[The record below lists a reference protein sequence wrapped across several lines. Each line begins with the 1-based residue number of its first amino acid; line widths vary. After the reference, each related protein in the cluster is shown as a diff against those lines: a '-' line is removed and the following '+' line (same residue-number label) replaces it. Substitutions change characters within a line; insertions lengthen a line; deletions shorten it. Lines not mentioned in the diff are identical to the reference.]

1 MAGPEVGGGRSHD
14 IKYSSCSKVPIDIQR
29 VPNVH
34 LLPSQERKQP
44 WSSGESIHVSGIAAT
59 NSVKEAINMRILRGP
74 VHLVIAIC
82 LMLSMVIQLPG
93 IVLADEHEEQGSFTV
108 LMLRDGEWEL
118 QGELSFSDYETLLL
132 PLDNDAD
139 QLRLRITQHGQDGA
153 YVDYLALEKGGMTY
167 SPVSAINLDSSTDVL
182 TKVLSPEYDVCNA
195 WGSTLEAVWD
205 DVPANATLVMRAM
218 QEDLGHGHGSPLYY
232 PDIHSGQT
240 LSHTLVNDGGI
251 IVDGVLEESTEPDF
265 TVFWQPDTPH
275 PDGYTYG
282 WLHCD
287 EDYLYVAVEVTADNT
302 PDKEDWGALY
312 VMVNGRLQEFR
323 ISSDD
328 SQWGAIGFQYTP
340 SVPYEHR
347 IYEFKIPLSRIDA
360 RIGHEIEYAFGC
372 YGTVAVAPPQVWVD
386 DDWAGTSLGIEVG
399 PGKYFGYN
407 AFAIIQHGINA
418 VAQDGTVHVYPG
430 KYDENLSIWDKS
442 LTLQSTDGWQQT
454 EIDPSGAVIWIGGDA
469 DVTVQGFEMSG
480 GTYGIHVTDV
490 DSTVHILDCFIHD
503 NSSHGIYVEGDG
515 DLLHIEGNI
524 ISQNG
529 ADGGSGIDVTEAWGT
544 VNIVD
549 NVIGAWW
556 IGGDIEFGGNG
567 HHGIHIGAVGETD
580 EINIQGNAISEN
592 GQDGINFGVGLSP
605 IYGTVTILDNL
616 IGAWTCYHGDYG
628 HNGDPERYHG
638 NGGKGINIYQV
649 GETGGVTIEG
659 NAISENSW
667 STPETGIYISTIGGV
682 VTIANNHIG
691 AWEGDYGAI
700 YFGNEGQGI
709 LISGVSAGA
718 ILTIGPDNSIK
729 GNSSHGID
737 ILWGSADAT
746 IEIHDNLV
754 HQNGPWV
761 CGTGIKLGSG
771 GVCSAT
777 VRNNVITNNHKGIY
791 LDANSKQNTIRDNEI
806 RDNGHGIWIEG
817 DDNQILRNDIL
828 NNQATESGVHLT
840 VTAEGNVI
848 NCNNI
853 EGNSPYG
860 VYNEN
865 EEDPAVDAT
874 WNWWG
879 HFSGPSGEGG
889 GSGDA
894 VSANVDYSE
903 WLQMEFQDCPECV
916 DTPPIPPVGGAAYPV
931 NRLALLAPW
940 IALSAVMLAGLGLL
954 VLRSRQA
961 QS

>member
-1 MAGPEVGGGRSHD
+1 
-14 IKYSSCSKVPIDIQR
+14 
-29 VPNVH
+29 
-34 LLPSQERKQP
+34 
-44 WSSGESIHVSGIAAT
+44 
-59 NSVKEAINMRILRGP
+59 MRILRRP
-74 VHLVIAIC
+74 VYTVIAIC
-82 LMLSMVIQLPG
+82 LMLFMVIQLPG
-93 IVLADEHEEQGSFTV
+93 VVLADEHQEQGSFTV
-108 LMLRDGEWEL
+108 LMLRNGEWEL
-118 QGELSFSDYETLLL
+118 QGELIFSDYETLLL

-153 YVDYLALEKGGMTY
+153 YVDYLALQKGGMTY
-167 SPVSAINLDSSTDVL
+167 SPVSAINLDTSTDVL

-205 DVPANATLVMRAM
+205 DVPANATLVVRAM
-218 QEDLGHGHGSPLYY
+218 QENLGHGHGSPLYY

-240 LSHTLVNDGGI
+240 LSHTLVNDGCI
-251 IVDGVLEESTEPDF
+251 IVDGLLEEATEPDF

-287 EDYLYVAVEVTADNT
+287 EYYLYVAVEVTADNT

-328 SQWGAIGFQYTP
+328 RQWGAIGFQYTP

-347 IYEFKIPLSRIDA
+347 IYEFQIPLSEINA
-360 RIGHEIEYAFGC
+360 LIGYEIEYAFGC
-372 YGTVAVAPPQVWVD
+372 YGTVAVHPPEVWVD
-386 DDWAGTSLGIEVG
+386 DDWAGSGYGDAVNGHT
-399 PGKYFGYN
+399 FGVD
-407 AFAIIQHGINA
+407 AFATIEHGINA

-430 KYDENLSIWDKS
+430 KYDENLSIGDKS
-442 LTLQSTDGWQQT
+442 LTLQSTDGWQDT
-454 EIDPSGAVIWIGGDA
+454 GIDPCGAVIWIGGDA
-469 DVTVQGFEMSG
+469 DVTVQGFEISG
-480 GTYGIHVTDV
+480 GTYGIYVTDV

-529 ADGGSGIDVTEAWGT
+529 ADGGSGIDMTEAWGT

-556 IGGDIEFGGNG
+556 IGGDIEFDGNG
-567 HHGIHIGAVGETD
+567 HHGIHIGEVGETD

-605 IYGTVTILDNL
+605 IYGPVTILDNL
-616 IGAWTCYHGDYG
+616 IGGWTCYHGDYG
-628 HNGDPERYHG
+628 HNGDPERYGG
-638 NGGKGINIYQV
+638 NGGKGIAIYEV
-649 GETGGVTIEG
+649 GDTGTVTIED
-659 NAISENSW
+659 NDISENSLGD
-667 STPETGIYISTIGGV
+667 PATGICIHFIDGSVG
-682 VTIANNHIG
+682 IAGNNVG
-691 AWEGDYGAI
+691 AWEDDYGVT
-700 YFGNEGQGI
+700 YFGNWGEGI
-709 LISGVSAGA
+709 WISGVRPNAA
-718 ILTIGPDNSIK
+718 LTIGPDNSIK

-737 ILWGSADAT
+737 ILWGSAEAT

-771 GVCSAT
+771 GVCGAT
-777 VRNNVITNNHKGIY
+777 VRNNIITSNHKGIY
-791 LDANSKQNTIRDNEI
+791 LDANSRQNTIRDNEI

-817 DDNQILRNDIL
+817 DHNQIRRNDIL
-828 NNQATESGVHLT
+828 NNQAAESGVHLT
-840 VTAEGNVI
+840 VTAEDNVI

-865 EEDPAVDAT
+865 TEDTVDAT
-874 WNWWG
+874 QNWWG
-879 HFSGPSGEGG
+879 HASGPSAGVDT

-894 VSANVDYSE
+894 VSTNVDYSG
-903 WLQMEFQDCPECV
+903 WLQMEFQDCPQCLE
-916 DTPPIPPVGGAAYPV
+916 TPPIPPVGGAAYPV
-931 NRLALLAPW
+931 NRLALLTLW
-940 IALSAVMLAGLGLL
+940 IALSTVMLAGLGLL
-954 VLRSRQA
+954 VLRRRRA